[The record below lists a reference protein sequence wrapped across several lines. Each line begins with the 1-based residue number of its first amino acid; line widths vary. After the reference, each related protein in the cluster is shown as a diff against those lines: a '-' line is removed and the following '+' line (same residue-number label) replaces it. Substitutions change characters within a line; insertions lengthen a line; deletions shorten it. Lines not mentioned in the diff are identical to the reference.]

1 MAESKSQRYPRV
13 WFITGC
19 SSGFGN
25 IFVSAIL
32 ASGDRVIATARDI
45 STLSD
50 FAHCDNVKV
59 LELDIT
65 DSQDSLDENVSKA
78 IAMFGHIDVLVN
90 NAGYVLYGVLEELRC
105 GILLCV
111 TLWFLGPLVDF
122 CLLCYINSQSQILNQ
137 FNTNFFGPL
146 NLTRAVLP
154 HMRSRQ
160 SGTVIFMSSI
170 AAWKGVAVGGPYSAS
185 KFALEGF
192 VESLKKEVAAFG
204 VNLHL
209 AVLGQFRTDILS
221 AHRRQ
226 SGRGANSIRDYDAAV
241 YAFKNRLEQTNGKQ
255 PGDPTQAVER
265 IMDLVYRRGHFAG
278 QEELPLRIVL
288 GSDAVAIVRGECQ
301 QMLNDLKKQEE
312 YGRSTDYQG
321 TAGVGK
327 YE

>member
-1 MAESKSQRYPRV
+1 MAEFESQRSPRV

-19 SSGFGN
+19 SSGFGK

-45 STLSD
+45 TTLSD
-50 FAHCDNVKV
+50 FAHCDNVKL

-65 DSQDSLDENVSKA
+65 ESQDSLNENVSKA
-78 IAMFGHIDVLVN
+78 IAMFGHIDVLIN
-90 NAGYVLYGVLEELRC
+90 NAGYVLSGVLEEL
-105 GILLCV
+105 
-111 TLWFLGPLVDF
+111 
-122 CLLCYINSQSQILNQ
+122 SQSQILDQ
-137 FNTNFFGPL
+137 FNTNVFGPL

-154 HMRSRQ
+154 HMRARQ
-160 SGTVIFMSSI
+160 SGTIIFMSSI

-192 VESLKKEVAAFG
+192 VESLQKEVAPFG

-221 AHRRQ
+221 ANRRQ
-226 SGRGANSIRDYDAAV
+226 SGRGVNSICDYDAAV
-241 YAFKNRLEQTNGKQ
+241 DAFQSRLEQTNGKQ

-265 IMDLVYRRGHFAG
+265 IMDLIYRRGHFIG

-301 QMLNDLKKQEE
+301 QMLNDLERQEQF
-312 YGRSTDYQG
+312 GTSTDYQG
-321 TAGVGK
+321 TAEVEK

>member
-1 MAESKSQRYPRV
+1 MAESKSQQSPRV

-19 SSGFGN
+19 SSGFGK

-32 ASGDRVIATARDI
+32 AWGDRVIATARDI

-50 FAHCDNVKV
+50 FAHCDNVKL

-65 DSQDSLDENVSKA
+65 DSQGSLNETVSKA
-78 IAMFGHIDVLVN
+78 IVMFGHIDVLVN
-90 NAGYVLYGVLEELRC
+90 NAGYVLSGVLEEL
-105 GILLCV
+105 
-111 TLWFLGPLVDF
+111 
-122 CLLCYINSQSQILNQ
+122 SQSQILDQ
-137 FNTNFFGPL
+137 FNTNVFGPL

-160 SGTVIFMSSI
+160 SGTIIFMSSI

-192 VESLKKEVAAFG
+192 VESLQKEVATFG

-209 AVLGQFRTDILS
+209 AVLGQFRTDILC

-226 SGRGANSIRDYDAAV
+226 SGRGVNSIRDYDTAID
-241 YAFKNRLEQTNGKQ
+241 AFQSRLEQTNGKQ

-288 GSDAVAIVRGECQ
+288 GSDAVGIVRDECQ
-301 QMLNDLKKQEE
+301 RMLDDLKKQEQF
-312 YGRSTDYQG
+312 GRSTDYLD
-321 TAGVGK
+321 TAEVEK